1 MRVRVLI
8 PAVAGTLALLLTG
21 CVGNSAPAGSTGG
34 ADAAAAGSSL
44 ATTAGPDAAAIA
56 LLPAALGEAGTLT
69 VGTDASYAPNEFKD
83 EAGNPIGWG
92 IDIATAIAVRLDLTV
107 QFQVAKFDN
116 IIPSVKGGKT
126 DIGISSFLDTVER
139 EEQVD
144 FVNYY
149 IAGTQWA
156 VPAGTTV
163 DPDNACGL
171 TVAVQQTTY
180 QDTVEMP
187 AKIEACVTAAA
198 EPITLLRF
206 DTQDAATNAVAI
218 GQADAVTAASPAIL
232 YGIGQLDGALITAGE
247 TFNVAP
253 YGIAVGKESGL
264 REAVQAAVQSLVDDG
279 TYAAILDEWNVAGGQ
294 VTTATINAGATATK

>member
-1 MRVRVLI
+1 MRARLLI
-8 PAVAGTLALLLTG
+8 PALAGTLALLLTG
-21 CVGNSAPAGSTGG
+21 CVDNSAPAATG
-34 ADAAAAGSSL
+34 DTEAASGSSL
-44 ATTAGPDAAAIA
+44 ASTAGKDAAAIA
-56 LLPAALGEAGTLT
+56 LLPAALVEAGTLK

-92 IDIATAIAVRLDLTV
+92 IDIATAIAARLDLTPK
-107 QFQVAKFDN
+107 FQVAKFDN
-116 IIPSVKGGKT
+116 IIPSVKGGKV
-126 DIGISSFLDTVER
+126 DIGMSSFLDTVER

-156 VPAGTTV
+156 APAGTTV

-187 AKIEACVTAAA
+187 AKIDACVAAGA

-218 GQADAVTAASPAIL
+218 GQADAVTAASPVIL

-247 TFNVAP
+247 TFSVAP
-253 YGIAVGKESGL
+253 YGIAVGKESDL

-279 TYAAILDEWNVAGGQ
+279 TYAAILEDWNVAGGQ
-294 VTTATINAGATATK
+294 VTAATINAGATATE

>member
-1 MRVRVLI
+1 MRARLLI
-8 PAVAGTLALLLTG
+8 PALAGTLALLLTG
-21 CVGNSAPAGSTGG
+21 CVDNSAPSVTGDTEAASGASIAAEAGT
-34 ADAAAAGSSL
+34 DP
-44 ATTAGPDAAAIA
+44 TAIA
-56 LLPAALGEAGTLT
+56 LLPATTTEGGTLA

-92 IDIATAIAVRLDLTV
+92 IDIATAIAARLDLTPD
-107 QFQVAKFDN
+107 FQVAKFDN
-116 IIPSVKGGKT
+116 IIPSVKGGKM
-126 DIGISSFLDTVER
+126 DIGMSSFLDTVER
-139 EEQVD
+139 EQQVD

-149 IAGTQWA
+149 ITGTQWA
-156 VPAGTTV
+156 ALAGTSV

-187 AKIEACVTAAA
+187 AKNDACVTAGAD
-198 EPITLLRF
+198 PITLLRF

-218 GQADAVTAASPAIL
+218 GQADAVTAASPVIL

-247 TFNVAP
+247 TFSVAP
-253 YGIAVGKESGL
+253 YGIAVGKDSGL

-279 TYAAILDEWNVAGGQ
+279 TYGSILDEWGVADGGIS
-294 VTTATINAGATATK
+294 TITINELAAG